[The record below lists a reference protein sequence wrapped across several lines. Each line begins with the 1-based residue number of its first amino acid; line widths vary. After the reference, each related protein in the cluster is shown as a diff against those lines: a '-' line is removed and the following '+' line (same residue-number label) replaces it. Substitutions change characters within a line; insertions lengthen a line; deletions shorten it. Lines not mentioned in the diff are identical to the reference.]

1 MVRIVL
7 QRKGFLLVEAM
18 VGMTI
23 IVGVVTILLTVVE
36 MVQQQDRQN
45 EVRIAK
51 IKQKY
56 YQEQQ
61 AWLKGEVLP

>member
-23 IVGVVTILLTVVE
+23 IVGVVTILLTGVE

>member
-18 VGMTI
+18 VGRTI

>member
-18 VGMTI
+18 VGVTI

>member
-1 MVRIVL
+1 VVRIVL

>member
-1 MVRIVL
+1 VVRIVL

-18 VGMTI
+18 VGVTI

>member
-23 IVGVVTILLTVVE
+23 IVGMVTILLTVVE
-36 MVQQQDRQN
+36 MVQQQGRQN
-45 EVRIAK
+45 EVSIAK

-61 AWLKGEVLP
+61 AWLKGEVLY

>member
-23 IVGVVTILLTVVE
+23 IVGMVTILLTVVE
-36 MVQQQDRQN
+36 MVQQQGRQN
-45 EVRIAK
+45 EVSIVK

-61 AWLKGEVLP
+61 AWLKGEVLY